1 MGRHEKAGCRPC
13 IDRISRIVRTIRCF
27 ARREVPL
34 VRTIRTLPELP
45 EVETIA
51 ADLRPQ
57 LVGRTIT
64 RCELSFPTIVRH
76 PEPEEFIDAVVDHR
90 IESVGRR
97 GKYILIGLGNSLL
110 LVVHLGMTGQLR
122 IVDEVTPLEK
132 HTHAVFFLDDGR
144 QLRYRDPRRFGRL
157 LLGTEQALLSS
168 KKMPR
173 LGPEPIDPDFA
184 ADELYRRL
192 RKRKTSLKAL
202 LLDQTAIAGVGNI
215 YADESLHR
223 ARLRPDRV
231 AGSLS
236 KKSAQ
241 RLHES
246 LRESLQTAI
255 VNRGSSVDTYRDAWG
270 EMGGQQ
276 EKLLVYGRAGEPCFT
291 CGRPLSAIRI
301 AGRTTVFC
309 RRCQR

>member
-1 MGRHEKAGCRPC
+1 M
-13 IDRISRIVRTIRCF
+13 
-27 ARREVPL
+27 
-34 VRTIRTLPELP
+34 PELP

-51 ADLRPQ
+51 ADLRPH

-64 RCELSFPTIVRH
+64 RVELSFPTIVRH
-76 PEPEEFIDAVVDHR
+76 PEPELFVDGVAGMR
-90 IESVGRR
+90 IESVRRR
-97 GKYILIGLGNSLL
+97 GKYILIGLGNQLL

-122 IVDEVTPLEK
+122 ILDEVAPLEK

-157 LLGTEQALLSS
+157 LLGTEDELLAS

-173 LGPEPIDPDFA
+173 LGPEPLDPEFA

-192 RKRKTSLKAL
+192 RKRRAPVKAV
-202 LLDQTAIAGVGNI
+202 LLDQKAIAGVGNI

-223 ARLRPDRV
+223 AGVRPTRLANRV
-231 AGSLS
+231 T
-236 KKSAQ
+236 KKSAR

-246 LRESLQTAI
+246 LRDSLQAAI

-276 EKLLVYGRAGEPCFT
+276 EKLLVYGRAGEPCLT
-291 CGRPLSAIRI
+291 CGRPLSSVRI
-301 AGRTTVFC
+301 AGRTTVYC
-309 RRCQR
+309 KHCQR